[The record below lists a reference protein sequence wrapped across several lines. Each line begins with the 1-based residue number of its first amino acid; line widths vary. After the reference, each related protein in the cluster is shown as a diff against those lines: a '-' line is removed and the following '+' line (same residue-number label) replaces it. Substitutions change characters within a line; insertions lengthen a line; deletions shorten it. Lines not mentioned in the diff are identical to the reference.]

1 MCPFESLSPVD
12 QDVPGRAPTGDHVPP
27 ETTVPP
33 ETEELSLLDAGERLA
48 MLWRVLVAGS
58 GILLLALLGAA

>member
-1 MCPFESLSPVD
+1 LSRYPPSIRTSLA
-12 QDVPGRAPTGDHVPP
+12 GLPP